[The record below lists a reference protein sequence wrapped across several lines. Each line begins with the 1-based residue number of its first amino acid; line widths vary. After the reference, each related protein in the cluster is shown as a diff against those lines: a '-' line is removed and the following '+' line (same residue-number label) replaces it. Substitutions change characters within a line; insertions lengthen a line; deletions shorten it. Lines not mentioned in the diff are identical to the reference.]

1 MRLASTAFA
10 LVWMATAHAAP
21 APAAKAE
28 IEYLLSAVATS
39 DCRFYRNG
47 TWYDA
52 KAAAAHLRLKYE
64 SLAARELIR
73 DTEDFID
80 RAATKSSLSRR
91 DYAIKCEGLAEVSS
105 RQWLTDVLISY
116 RAAHAATLAT
126 ILWLTA
132 LRRDGVHVKAWD
144 FLKLGLVVMPPA
156 LLLALAGL
164 LLT

>member
-1 MRLASTAFA
+1 MRLATTAIT
-10 LVWMATAHAAP
+10 LVWIAAAHAAP
-21 APAAKAE
+21 TPAAKAE

-80 RAATKSSLSRR
+80 RAATKSSLSGR

-105 RQWLTDVLISY
+105 RQWLTDVLAAY
-116 RAAHAATLAT
+116 RAAHADAP
-126 ILWLTA
+126 
-132 LRRDGVHVKAWD
+132 H
-144 FLKLGLVVMPPA
+144 
-156 LLLALAGL
+156 
-164 LLT
+164 

>member
-1 MRLASTAFA
+1 MRLATTAIA
-10 LVWMATAHAAP
+10 LILMAAAHAAP

-64 SLAARELIR
+64 NLAARELIR

-80 RAATKSSLSRR
+80 RAATKSSLSGR

-105 RQWLTDVLISY
+105 RQWLTNVLISY
-116 RAAHAATLAT
+116 RAAHAA
-126 ILWLTA
+126 
-132 LRRDGVHVKAWD
+132 GPH
-144 FLKLGLVVMPPA
+144 
-156 LLLALAGL
+156 
-164 LLT
+164 

>member
-1 MRLASTAFA
+1 
-10 LVWMATAHAAP
+10 MATAHAPPAP

-116 RAAHAATLAT
+116 RAAHAA
-126 ILWLTA
+126 A

>member
-1 MRLASTAFA
+1 MRMPWPNRGPFAGPSRITAEYRERMRLAITAIA
-10 LVWMATAHAAP
+10 LILMAAAQAAP
-21 APAAKAE
+21 TPAAKVE

-80 RAATKSSLSRR
+80 LAATKSSLSGRE
-91 DYAIKCEGLAEVSS
+91 YAIKCEGLAEVSS
-105 RQWLTDVLISY
+105 RRWLTDVLISY
-116 RAAHAATLAT
+116 RAAHAA
-126 ILWLTA
+126 
-132 LRRDGVHVKAWD
+132 GPH
-144 FLKLGLVVMPPA
+144 
-156 LLLALAGL
+156 
-164 LLT
+164 

>member
-1 MRLASTAFA
+1 MRLATTAIA
-10 LVWMATAHAAP
+10 LVWIAAAHAAP

-80 RAATKSSLSRR
+80 RAATKSSLSGR

-105 RQWLTDVLISY
+105 RQWLTDVLATY
-116 RAAHAATLAT
+116 RAAHTDAP
-126 ILWLTA
+126 
-132 LRRDGVHVKAWD
+132 H
-144 FLKLGLVVMPPA
+144 
-156 LLLALAGL
+156 
-164 LLT
+164 